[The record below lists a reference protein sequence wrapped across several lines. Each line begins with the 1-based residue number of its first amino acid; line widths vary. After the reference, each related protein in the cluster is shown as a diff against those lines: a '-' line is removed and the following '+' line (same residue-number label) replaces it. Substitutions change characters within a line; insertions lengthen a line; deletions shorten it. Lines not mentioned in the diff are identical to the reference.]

1 MSDGQVQKEWLSI
14 QEAADYLG
22 VSYAKLST
30 LVKEG
35 VYPVSKVP
43 GYKNLVRISRRR
55 LDEMLYENEEWAHS
69 EKESSSP
76 RS

>member
-1 MSDGQVQKEWLSI
+1 MSEGQIQKEWLTI
-14 QEAADYLG
+14 GEAASYLG
-22 VSYAKLST
+22 VSYAKMST

-43 GYKNLVRISRRR
+43 GFKNLQRISRRR
-55 LDEMLYENEEWAHS
+55 LDEMLYENEHYNQ

>member
-1 MSDGQVQKEWLSI
+1 MSDGHIYKEWLTI

-43 GYKNLVRISRRR
+43 GYKNLTRISKRR
-55 LDEMLYENEEWAHS
+55 LDEMLFENEEWAQS
-69 EKESSSP
+69 EKAASSP

>member
-1 MSDGQVQKEWLSI
+1 MSEGQVQKEWLTI
-14 QEAADYLG
+14 AEAANYLG
-22 VSYAKLST
+22 VSYAKMST

-43 GYKNLVRISRRR
+43 GFKNLQRISRRR
-55 LDEMLYENEEWAHS
+55 LDEMLYENEQWNQ
-69 EKESSSP
+69 EKEASSP